1 MDKIEKLISDLII
14 VLIQHPVRFVKAM
27 GYRLAVMPRQFVGD
41 NITQTMAVDGV
52 TLFINPVWTSQQSKI
67 KLLFVLLHEACH
79 VWMLHSKRLRDA
91 YPHQRDMVHQ
101 AADYVVNL
109 TLEQARCPYPVPAD
123 ALIDHK
129 FVDRQGRCLNVERVM
144 ALLAQ
149 QEQKQQPLVCP
160 IREDNG
166 DDQEAAT
173 GSEDGDNGDAG
184 GADDAQPGNESAGGD
199 DQSAVGG
206 DSGDDSAEA
215 AGNGPSDQ
223 VTGGNGA
230 TPRDCG
236 DLLPAPEDMDESEQV
251 KRNEQAL
258 QLSVAGSGSMPANML
273 EELHKQA
280 QGSDTDWL
288 DLFRDRFATAVD
300 ASDYTFSRINAPY
313 AMIGMVEPV
322 LYAEALGTVAVV
334 IDESSSM
341 DNDMLNMAQ
350 EQLAKVVAE
359 WTPQRLLIIR
369 HTSNIVDVQDLSYGQ
384 EPEPRDKRA
393 HGGTAFNPVID
404 MLEDECVEVACWVT
418 DCMPCET
425 VKDTQVPVI
434 WLGTDEYAE
443 DAHKRYNLQ
452 GDYVAIA

>member
-27 GYRLAVMPRQFVGD
+27 GYRLAVMPRQIVGD

-52 TLFINPVWTSQQSKI
+52 TLFINPDWTSRQSKI

-109 TLEQARCPYPVPAD
+109 TLEQARCPYPVPAE

-129 FVDRQGRCLNVERVM
+129 FVDAQGRCLNVERVM

-149 QEQKQQPLVCP
+149 QEQEQQP
-160 IREDNG
+160 EDG
-166 DDQEAAT
+166 DDDQESET
-173 GSEDGDNGDAG
+173 GSDDGDTGNGG
-184 GADDAQPGNESAGGD
+184 GADDAQPADESAGGD
-199 DQSAVGG
+199 DQSADGADTGDAGG
-206 DSGDDSAEA
+206 EADGDL
-215 AGNGPSDQ
+215 NGANSQ
-223 VTGGNGA
+223 QAGGNGS
-230 TPRDCG
+230 TPDETG

-258 QLSVAGSGSMPANML
+258 QLSATGSGSMPANML

-313 AMIGMVEPV
+313 AMIGMIEPV

-369 HTSNIVDVQDLSYGQ
+369 HTSEIVDVQDLSYGQ

-393 HGGTAFNPVID
+393 HGGTKFNPVID

-443 DAHKRYNLQ
+443 TAHQRYNLQ

>member
-14 VLIQHPVRFVKAM
+14 VLIQHPIRFVKAM

-41 NITQTMAVDGV
+41 DITQTMAVDGV
-52 TLFINPVWTSQQSKI
+52 TLFINPVWTSRQSKI

-109 TLEQARCPYPVPAD
+109 TLEQARCPYPVPAE
-123 ALIDHK
+123 ALIDHQ
-129 FVDRQGRCLNVERVM
+129 FVDAQGRCLNVERVM
-144 ALLAQ
+144 ALLAK
-149 QEQKQQPLVCP
+149 QEQEQ
-160 IREDNG
+160 G
-166 DDQEAAT
+166 DDQENEA
-173 GSEDGDNGDAG
+173 GSDDGDSGDAAG
-184 GADDAQPGNESAGGD
+184 SDDAQPGDESASGNDQGAD
-199 DQSAVGG
+199 DG

-230 TPRDCG
+230 TPDETG

-258 QLSVAGSGSMPANML
+258 QLSATGSGSMPANML
-273 EELHKQA
+273 AELHKQA

-313 AMIGMVEPV
+313 AMIGMIEPV

-334 IDESSSM
+334 VDESSSM

-350 EQLAKVVAE
+350 EQLAKVVSE

-369 HTSNIVDVQDLSYGQ
+369 HTSKIVDVQDLSYGQ
-384 EPEPRDKRA
+384 EPEPRNKRA
-393 HGGTAFNPVID
+393 HGGTSFNPVID

-418 DCMPCET
+418 DCMPCDT
-425 VKDTQVPVI
+425 VRDTQVPVI

-443 DAHKRYNLQ
+443 SAHQRYNLQ